1 MDNSDTPL
9 DKAISGCLSV
19 FAIVLTVV
27 FAMYWFSQA
36 LNQ

>member
-9 DKAISGCLSV
+9 DKVITGCLSV

-27 FAMYWFSQA
+27 FAFYWFSQA
-36 LNQ
+36 LHQ